1 MPNFLAFLSYV
12 CVANLSPGPNTI
24 LSMSNSG
31 RLGLKK
37 GIRFNLGVAVGA
49 FFVLLICSFFSLT
62 LYSVFPSV
70 KLVMVWAGAGYI
82 LWLAWRTLT
91 TQPLAA
97 NKQVE
102 VKGSLFVQGLI
113 LQFVNPNTILYGLSV
128 FTTFII
134 PYYNASFILI
144 VLSALLAI
152 AAFIGTG
159 CWALF
164 GSVFQKV
171 IARHSK
177 AINTGMAIL
186 LAYCAA
192 SLVITG

>member
-177 AINTGMAIL
+177 AINIGMAIL